1 MSIEVEITRLVG
13 AKDKLRTWLNDQGVA
28 APDSALLGDLVAL
41 LDRVKVEN
49 TSLAAIKSQPAN
61 VMNGEIVVPGVI
73 IDERDIADFFLG
85 CIAYR
90 TAAPA
95 RLLVLTPNL
104 GQYICSSGSISI
116 ATRTNCTR
124 IADQTL
130 FWNIDPDMVAF
141 SQGETL
147 DTIAFWG

>member
-1 MSIEVEITRLVG
+1 MSIEAEITRLVG
-13 AKDKLRTWLNDQGVA
+13 AKNQLRTWLNDQGITA
-28 APDSALLGDLVAL
+28 SDGALLGELVAL
-41 LDRVKVEN
+41 LDRVKVES

-61 VMNGEIVVPGVI
+61 VMNGEIVVPGVV
-73 IDERDIADFFLG
+73 IDERDVTDLFLG

-95 RLLVLTPNL
+95 RLLVLTPNF

-116 ATRTNCTR
+116 VTRASCTR

-130 FWNIDPDMVAF
+130 FWNIDPDLVAF

-147 DTIAFWG
+147 NTIAFWS